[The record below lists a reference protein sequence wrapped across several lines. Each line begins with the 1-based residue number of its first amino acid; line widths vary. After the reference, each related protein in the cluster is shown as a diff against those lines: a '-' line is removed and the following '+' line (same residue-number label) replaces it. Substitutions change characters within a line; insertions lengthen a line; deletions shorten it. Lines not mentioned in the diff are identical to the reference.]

1 MKNFHDFIE
10 ISKIFSIVTLQLFNE
25 LKGATNAMDLILWG
39 NNEQDNEEIIWNEIN
54 AFKDAGYKG
63 L

>member
-1 MKNFHDFIE
+1 
-10 ISKIFSIVTLQLFNE
+10 
-25 LKGATNAMDLILWG
+25 MDLILWG
-39 NNEQDNEEIIWNEIN
+39 EKEQDNEEVIWNQIN